1 MAMTAKSAAVVVG
14 DMLEAADAIQ
24 EAIDGKSFA
33 DFQNSRIA
41 RLAVQR
47 AIEIIF
53 EAARRLPDDLI
64 DRHPTID
71 WRGLKAIGNVLRHQY
86 HSVSDKVVWDA
97 VHLDLPPLVHVL
109 QRERQSGNETT

>member
-1 MAMTAKSAAVVVG
+1 MSTKTAAAIIA
-14 DMLEAADAIQ
+14 DMLETADAVR
-24 EAIDGKSFA
+24 EAIEGKSFA
-33 DFQNSRIA
+33 DFQRARLA

-47 AIEIIF
+47 AIEIIS
-53 EAARRLPDDLI
+53 EAARRLPDDVI

-97 VHLDLPPLVHVL
+97 VHLDLPPLVQVL
-109 QRERQSGNETT
+109 LHEQQHGSGKT